1 MKKITLLLVCILTSC
16 LSFSQTTLSVGDIA
30 FIGSNADGTTN
41 VDDTVAFVL
50 LKDIDASTQIIFTD
64 RGWNDGSGFSSY
76 AGDGEFTWTSG
87 AAMSAG
93 TVVTIN
99 MGPLPSPAVYS
110 IIGDQLFAIQGS
122 IAAPQFIAGLQY
134 NDTSGDDAN
143 WDGAATSNSTSA
155 LPDALTTGVTAVRLV
170 PEQDNWQFSCAAAGG
185 APISGTPNDIRLI
198 VNNRANWVSN
208 NSTPYTPPVESGCT
222 FNVTAAGDTTP
233 PVITCAPT
241 PAPITA
247 GNDGL
252 AAIPDLVTGTTATD
266 DVSSPSNITITQSPA
281 AGTMYYPGVYPVILT
296 ATDEAGNSATC
307 TINVTIN
314 EPPSTTLT
322 AGDIAFV
329 GFNLDGSDGFAFILL
344 KDIIAGT
351 HIRFT
356 DCGVTNPNTISCNGS
371 GDGSA
376 TWYSSTARSA
386 GDIVSLDGSFMAS
399 SVLSS
404 IGDQL
409 FAYQGTSS
417 SPTFI
422 TGIHSNVDSAPTTD
436 ADWDGANTSST
447 TTALP
452 DQLTNGVNAIRLY
465 AAGPPETEVDNWQF
479 NCSLVPGGLPVSGTP
494 AQLAAIF
501 NDIQYWSSNNT
512 VEFTPAAMT
521 GCTYAV
527 LPPFDTEVTLAGGVL
542 LIEDIIDKDD
552 DLIISY
558 SGGIYTITD
567 NNGGIIN
574 CSIPGATGSGTS
586 TITVPDSGVT
596 SVLAR
601 TLGGDDLLT
610 VDFTGNFP
618 VPLNYEGGTQTTG
631 DALTLTGGG
640 TFTDVTHEFLNE
652 NDGNID
658 ITGNASISYT
668 GLEPIIDNLSAINR
682 VFSFIG
688 AAETISLSD
697 DANPGDG
704 FSFIDSDLGE
714 NVTFINPTASLTI
727 NTEASGGTGAD
738 IVNIEG
744 LDSLFDANLTVNG
757 GADDNVFFQTNATN
771 IGTGNYDINAQTITA
786 TNNVTTTANGA
797 IVFTASQNI
806 LVDSGAIV
814 SSIDGN
820 ITLDAN
826 AGGTLTGV
834 DTDAIVISGA
844 STILTSGSGNIAF
857 TGTGVSTGPTNLNV
871 GINIR
876 GASVVENTGTGTI
889 SITGTGGNGNNQ
901 NQGMRF
907 EGAGTRVTTIDG
919 GITLHGTGGNAA
931 TTNNEGVTIIFGAL
945 VEATG
950 TGIIDVTGNS
960 VSGTD
965 SNKAIVFY
973 AGNMRSAGGGIN
985 LNGVAAGTNN
995 SNDGVTLENNS
1006 VVEDTSNGNIFIT
1019 GIGAPGANANI
1030 GVDLNGGSILRTNNG
1045 NIDIIATGGNGT
1057 GSNNRGLR
1065 NIAGSLI
1072 TSTGSGAITITSNAG
1087 TTGVTGC
1094 FGYEANDGSIITAG
1108 GGIIINAQGNGSD
1121 FVNDGIVVLNGS
1133 VIQDTANG
1141 AIQLTGTGGS
1151 GGISNNNGIRIWDA
1165 TTLVETNNGDILLN
1179 GTGGDGTGNFN
1190 QGVSIY
1196 NGAILQ
1202 SLGAGNV
1209 TIFGVGGAGDQ
1220 QNRGINFE
1228 GGSTSILTNGGNIS
1242 LTGIGS
1248 SGSTGPFNV
1257 GTSIRNGATLSTTGA
1272 GNIVLN
1278 GTSGA
1283 GSGANYGLEIV
1294 SPVTSVNTGNGN
1306 ITITGTSTATSGSS
1320 NFGTFLD
1327 AIINAGG
1334 TGNIEINGSG
1344 GNGTSNDMG
1353 IYTLSNAAITSNG
1366 GSIQFDGTSSG
1377 VTTPA
1382 IDIAA
1387 LTTPI
1392 TTSGNIT
1399 ATANVGKL
1407 NTPAGLPGYAI
1418 FDAANSTIN
1427 GIFAPG
1433 QSPGQAII
1441 NGNLSIGSGDSV
1453 EIEIDDIN
1461 TPGTEFDQIVV
1472 NGAVDITNASLSL
1485 IDNFAGTIPEGNT
1498 LIIIDNDGA
1507 DPIVGEF
1514 NGLPNGT
1521 GFTFNGQSII
1531 VNYDGG
1537 DGNDVVLVA
1546 DSMPTAVCQDIT
1558 VQLDG
1563 TGNVSITA
1571 SQVDGGSSDPDGP
1584 VTLSIDIS
1592 SFDCSNIGPNNVTL
1606 TVTDGTGNTDS
1617 CIAVVTVE
1625 DNEAPVITCVPN
1637 DSRNTDPGVCSYTVI
1652 GTEFDATFT
1661 DNCPSATITNDYNG
1675 TATLAGETLPSGT
1688 TTVVW
1693 TVDDGNGQTATCST
1707 DITVVDNQS
1716 PVITCVAN
1724 QTRDTDPGVCN
1735 YTVVGTE
1742 FDATFTD
1749 NCGGTIGNNYNGST
1763 SLAGAVFPIG
1773 STTVVWAVFDG
1784 TNPVVF
1790 CQTIITIED
1799 NEAPV
1804 ITCVPNA
1811 TRDTDAGVCSYTVV
1825 GAEFDA
1831 TFTDNCTSSTL
1842 TNDYN
1847 GTATMAGAVLP
1858 KGVTTVVW
1866 TVDDGNGQTA
1876 TCTTIITVEDNEAPV
1891 ITCVPNATRDTD
1903 AGVCSYTVVGAEF
1916 DATFTDNC
1924 TDGSITNDY
1933 NGTATMAGEVLPKG
1947 VTTVIWTVDDGN
1959 GQTATC
1965 TTVITV
1971 EDNEAPVITCVPN
1984 ATRDTDPG
1992 VCNYTVV
1999 GTEFDATFTDN
2010 CPSATMTNDYNGTAT
2025 MAGAVL
2031 PKGVTTVIWTVDDGN
2046 GQTATCTTVI
2056 TVEDNE
2062 APVITCV
2069 PNATRDTDPGVCSYT
2084 VVGTEFDA
2092 TFTDNCT
2099 DGSITND
2106 YNGTAT
2112 MAGEVLPKGVTTVI
2126 WTVDDGNGQ
2135 TATCTTII
2143 TVEDNEAPVI
2153 TCAPNATRDTDPG
2166 VCDYTVVGTEF
2177 DATFTDNCTDGSI
2190 TNDYNGTATMAGA
2203 VLPKGVTTV
2212 IWTVD
2217 DGNGQTATCTTVIT
2231 VEDNE
2236 APVITCVPNATRDT
2250 DPGVCNYTV
2259 VGTEFDATFT
2269 DNCPDGSI
2277 TNDYNG
2283 TATMAGEVLPKGVTT
2298 VVWTVDDGNG
2308 QTATCTTV
2316 ITVEDNEAP
2325 VITCVP
2331 NATRDTE
2338 PGLCEYTVVGTE
2350 FDATFTDNCPDGS
2363 ITNDY
2368 NGTATM
2374 AGEVLPT
2381 GDTTVVWT
2389 VDDGNGQIVTCT
2401 TVITIEDNELPTIIC
2416 PADIT
2421 ANTDAGQCYATV
2433 TFATPVAF
2441 DNCGIDSVVQTMGD
2455 PSGSGFPVGVNVI
2468 EFTATDVNGNTST
2481 CSFTITVTDNEAP
2494 VAVCQNI
2501 TVQLDATGNATITAA
2516 DVDGGSTDQ
2525 CGIDSLSIDVDTFD
2539 CSDVG
2544 DNNVILTVTDVN
2556 GNTSTCTAIVTV
2568 EDVTAP
2574 MVVCQDITVVLD
2586 ATGTVTIAGVDVDGG
2601 STDACGIASYDL
2613 DIDTFD
2619 CSNVGDNIV
2628 TLTVTDVNGN
2638 SATCTATVTV
2648 EDNTSPVLVC
2658 QDFTLELGADGTAI
2672 LDPSDVI
2679 ASNDDAC
2686 GIFTSAVDI
2695 TDFDCSDIGAPV
2707 TVQVFTIDVNGNLA
2721 TCTAEVTVVDNLAP
2735 VITCPADQTVDPGP
2749 GNIFYILP
2757 DYFATG
2763 EATAIDNCTD
2773 PVTIT
2778 SQSPVAGTPL
2788 PDGVHTITLTAT
2800 DAYGNTSTCEFELT
2814 VESVLGAEDNNQ
2826 NFGSVKI
2833 YPVPTNNILNISN
2846 PQSLELE
2853 RLEIYD
2859 LRGRIVQSADLRG
2872 MGNVKTI
2879 NVDQLA
2885 AASYYVKIK
2894 GANGEITKRL
2904 IKE

>member
-1 MKKITLLLVCILTSC
+1 MRKITLVLTVMLLCI
-16 LSFSQTTLSVGDIA
+16 
-30 FIGSNADGTTN
+30 
-41 VDDTVAFVL
+41 
-50 LKDIDASTQIIFTD
+50 
-64 RGWNDGSGFSSY
+64 
-76 AGDGEFTWTSG
+76 AG
-87 AAMSAG
+87 
-93 TVVTIN
+93 VVTAQSELN
-99 MGPLPSPAVYS
+99 SSERLPRGENLPVNNQTSLQETSYLSRIESTNYS
-110 IIGDQLFAIQGS
+110 ASSLVPPGS
-122 IAAPQFIAGLQY
+122 IALDYVQYGAGVEL
-134 NDTSGDDAN
+134 NPLLTSIGFTVTED
-143 WDGAATSNSTSA
+143 DGAGNLNTLLPSQPWDLVILQLQGSNLSPSEVSAISNYLAGGGKLIMSYWNLNNDPAVQSIVGVSNTISFNTPISVSIWDAAHPIFNNPNTVSGLATIGDYGGGDNG
-155 LPDALTTGVTAVRLV
+155 DRLE
-170 PEQDNWQFSCAAAGG
+170 PAAGATALG
-185 APISGTPNDIRLI
+185 GFVSSPTTNEAAIVLGNGDRSIFHGFAALDMDLNSYLHLIENEVEYLMNPN
-198 VNNRANWVSN
+198 
-208 NSTPYTPPVESGCT
+208 T
-222 FNVTAAGDTTP
+222 
-233 PVITCAPT
+233 APT
-241 PAPITA
+241 I
-247 GNDGL
+247 
-252 AAIPDLVTGTTATD
+252 
-266 DVSSPSNITITQSPA
+266 SCPSNITVANDADECGAIVTYTVTANDAEDGPLTPTQT
-281 AGTMYYPGVYPVILT
+281 AGLPSGSQFPVGTTTNTFEVTDSGGNTSTCSFDVTVNDTEAPTFSGTIIAEILDYSFEDAGST
-296 ATDEAGNSATC
+296 VVNGATN
-307 TINVTIN
+307 
-314 EPPSTTLT
+314 PPSGAENASLMGGMTQGAPGITDTGSLIGTGGSSSSDYLDTNWNTNLSGPWSISFQTSNIQPNATLYYIFGDHT
-322 AGDIAFV
+322 AG
-329 GFNLDGSDGFAFILL
+329 GFRCF
-344 KDIIAGT
+344 
-351 HIRFT
+351 
-356 DCGVTNPNTISCNGS
+356 
-371 GDGSA
+371 
-376 TWYSSTARSA
+376 
-386 GDIVSLDGSFMAS
+386 
-399 SVLSS
+399 
-404 IGDQL
+404 
-409 FAYQGTSS
+409 
-417 SPTFI
+417 
-422 TGIHSNVDSAPTTD
+422 
-436 ADWDGANTSST
+436 
-447 TTALP
+447 
-452 DQLTNGVNAIRLY
+452 TNGV
-465 AAGPPETEVDNWQF
+465 AGSENWILRGPF
-479 NCSLVPGGLPVSGTP
+479 SDVLVPGGATVDPHVITFVYSPTDANIKAYLDGVLVNTVSQSPLSIVGSQPFKVGGYASNTG
-494 AQLAAIF
+494 LSSGGLLDEFKIF
-501 NDIQYWSSNNT
+501 NR
-512 VEFTPAAMT
+512 E
-521 GCTYAV
+521 
-527 LPPFDTEVTLAGGVL
+527 LTLSE
-542 LIEDIIDKDD
+542 IE
-552 DLIISY
+552 
-558 SGGIYTITD
+558 
-567 NNGGIIN
+567 
-574 CSIPGATGSGTS
+574 
-586 TITVPDSGVT
+586 
-596 SVLAR
+596 VLAR
-601 TLGGDDLLT
+601 IG
-610 VDFTGNFP
+610 
-618 VPLNYEGGTQTTG
+618 EGCPSNIVVNNDPGVCGAVVTYNTPIGTDNCSGATTTQT
-631 DALTLTGGG
+631 A
-640 TFTDVTHEFLNE
+640 
-652 NDGNID
+652 
-658 ITGNASISYT
+658 
-668 GLEPIIDNLSAINR
+668 GLP
-682 VFSFIG
+682 
-688 AAETISLSD
+688 
-697 DANPGDG
+697 
-704 FSFIDSDLGE
+704 
-714 NVTFINPTASLTI
+714 
-727 NTEASGGTGAD
+727 
-738 IVNIEG
+738 
-744 LDSLFDANLTVNG
+744 
-757 GADDNVFFQTNATN
+757 
-771 IGTGNYDINAQTITA
+771 
-786 TNNVTTTANGA
+786 
-797 IVFTASQNI
+797 
-806 LVDSGAIV
+806 
-814 SSIDGN
+814 
-820 ITLDAN
+820 
-826 AGGTLTGV
+826 
-834 DTDAIVISGA
+834 
-844 STILTSGSGNIAF
+844 
-857 TGTGVSTGPTNLNV
+857 
-871 GINIR
+871 
-876 GASVVENTGTGTI
+876 
-889 SITGTGGNGNNQ
+889 
-901 NQGMRF
+901 
-907 EGAGTRVTTIDG
+907 
-919 GITLHGTGGNAA
+919 
-931 TTNNEGVTIIFGAL
+931 
-945 VEATG
+945 
-950 TGIIDVTGNS
+950 
-960 VSGTD
+960 
-965 SNKAIVFY
+965 
-973 AGNMRSAGGGIN
+973 
-985 LNGVAAGTNN
+985 
-995 SNDGVTLENNS
+995 
-1006 VVEDTSNGNIFIT
+1006 
-1019 GIGAPGANANI
+1019 
-1030 GVDLNGGSILRTNNG
+1030 
-1045 NIDIIATGGNGT
+1045 
-1057 GSNNRGLR
+1057 
-1065 NIAGSLI
+1065 
-1072 TSTGSGAITITSNAG
+1072 
-1087 TTGVTGC
+1087 
-1094 FGYEANDGSIITAG
+1094 
-1108 GGIIINAQGNGSD
+1108 
-1121 FVNDGIVVLNGS
+1121 
-1133 VIQDTANG
+1133 
-1141 AIQLTGTGGS
+1141 
-1151 GGISNNNGIRIWDA
+1151 
-1165 TTLVETNNGDILLN
+1165 
-1179 GTGGDGTGNFN
+1179 
-1190 QGVSIY
+1190 
-1196 NGAILQ
+1196 
-1202 SLGAGNV
+1202 
-1209 TIFGVGGAGDQ
+1209 
-1220 QNRGINFE
+1220 
-1228 GGSTSILTNGGNIS
+1228 
-1242 LTGIGS
+1242 
-1248 SGSTGPFNV
+1248 SGSTFPI
-1257 GTSIRNGATLSTTGA
+1257 GTTTNTFVVTDAA
-1272 GNIVLN
+1272 GH
-1278 GTSGA
+1278 
-1283 GSGANYGLEIV
+1283 
-1294 SPVTSVNTGNGN
+1294 
-1306 ITITGTSTATSGSS
+1306 
-1320 NFGTFLD
+1320 
-1327 AIINAGG
+1327 
-1334 TGNIEINGSG
+1334 
-1344 GNGTSNDMG
+1344 
-1353 IYTLSNAAITSNG
+1353 
-1366 GSIQFDGTSSG
+1366 
-1377 VTTPA
+1377 
-1382 IDIAA
+1382 
-1387 LTTPI
+1387 
-1392 TTSGNIT
+1392 TTS
-1399 ATANVGKL
+1399 
-1407 NTPAGLPGYAI
+1407 
-1418 FDAANSTIN
+1418 
-1427 GIFAPG
+1427 
-1433 QSPGQAII
+1433 
-1441 NGNLSIGSGDSV
+1441 
-1453 EIEIDDIN
+1453 
-1461 TPGTEFDQIVV
+1461 
-1472 NGAVDITNASLSL
+1472 
-1485 IDNFAGTIPEGNT
+1485 
-1498 LIIIDNDGA
+1498 
-1507 DPIVGEF
+1507 
-1514 NGLPNGT
+1514 
-1521 GFTFNGQSII
+1521 
-1531 VNYDGG
+1531 
-1537 DGNDVVLVA
+1537 
-1546 DSMPTAVCQDIT
+1546 C
-1558 VQLDG
+1558 
-1563 TGNVSITA
+1563 
-1571 SQVDGGSSDPDGP
+1571 
-1584 VTLSIDIS
+1584 
-1592 SFDCSNIGPNNVTL
+1592 SFD
-1606 TVTDGTGNTDS
+1606 
-1617 CIAVVTVE
+1617 VTVE

-1749 NCGGTIGNNYNGST
+1749 NCGGTLGNNYNGST

-1825 GAEFDA
+1825 GSEFDA

-1847 GTATMAGAVLP
+1847 GTATMAGEVLP
-1858 KGVTTVVW
+1858 KGVTTVVWTVDDDNGQTATCTTVITVEDNEAPVITCVPNATRDTDPGVCNYTVVGTEFDATFTDNCTDGSITNDYNGTATMAGEVLPKGVTTVIW

-1903 AGVCSYTVVGAEF
+1903 AGVCSYTVVGTEF

-2025 MAGAVL
+2025 MAGEVL

-2135 TATCTTII
+2135 TATCTTVI
-2143 TVEDNEAPVI
+2143 TVEDNEDPVI

-2250 DPGVCNYTV
+2250 DPGVCSYTV

-2441 DNCGIDSVVQTMGD
+2441 DNCGIDSIVQTMGD

-2904 IKE
+2904 IKK